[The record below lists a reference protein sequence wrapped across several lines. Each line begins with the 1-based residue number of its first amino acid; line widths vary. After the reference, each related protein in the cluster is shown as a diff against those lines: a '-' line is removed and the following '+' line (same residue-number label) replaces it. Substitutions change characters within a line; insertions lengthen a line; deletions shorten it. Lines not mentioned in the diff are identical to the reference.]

1 MEHFNYRKNVRNYF
15 LGAKILPRI
24 LIIVGIIFLLAGLFS
39 MGSCTTSRSSYSYG
53 YGYSSSRSDSNAG
66 SIISVLIGAAGIVGG
81 IVLAVKGVSVAE
93 AEVDQ
98 ATQCEIDNLKERGMK
113 KLNVISE
120 QINLIKP
127 IVIYGAGVSPDSY
140 LGSASS
146 KKNRG
151 ASVLLKLLVLPIT
164 ILVAIFSIFKKKEI
178 NIDPIERY
186 KIGSDTKLRYML
198 LQVTVF
204 AFTEHQLLIYS
215 GNVDISTGIVYD
227 ETTAELFYT
236 DISNIATNEELTK
249 YFHKNRFIY
258 KKREYVVINGNG
270 MNYVASFTSDVA
282 EGQSRIDNEFA
293 GMRNLIREKKISG

>member
-1 MEHFNYRKNVRNYF
+1 MEHFNYRKNVRKYF
-15 LGAKILPRI
+15 LGARILPRI
-24 LIIVGIIFLLAGLFS
+24 LIIVGIVFLLVGLFS
-39 MGSCTTSRSSYSYG
+39 MGSCAARNSYG
-53 YGYSSSRSDSNAG
+53 YGYSSSRSNSNSG
-66 SIISVLIGAAGIVGG
+66 GIIWILIGAAGIVGG
-81 IVLAVKGVSVAE
+81 VVLSIKGVSVAE

-98 ATQCEIDNLKERGMK
+98 ATQSEIDNLKERGMK

-120 QINLIKP
+120 QIGLVKP
-127 IVIYGAGVSPDSY
+127 IVIFGAGVSPDSN
-140 LGSASS
+140 LGATFS
-146 KKNRG
+146 KRGGG
-151 ASVLLKLLVLPIT
+151 ASLLLKVLFLPIT
-164 ILVAIFSIFKKKEI
+164 ILVAIFSIFKKKEL

-204 AFTEHQLLIYS
+204 AFTENQLLMYT

-236 DISNIATNEELTK
+236 DISNIATSEELTK

-270 MNYVASFTSDVA
+270 MNYIAGFTSDVGDA
-282 EGQSRIDNEFA
+282 NSRIDNEFA
-293 GMRNLIREKKISG
+293 GMRSLIREKKISG

>member
-15 LGAKILPRI
+15 MKGRILPAVLIIIGII
-24 LIIVGIIFLLAGLFS
+24 LSFTGIGAIVGIPL
-39 MGSCTTSRSSYSYG
+39 
-53 YGYSSSRSDSNAG
+53 
-66 SIISVLIGAAGIVGG
+66 IIAGIV
-81 IVLAVKGVSVAE
+81 IAVKGVSAAE

-98 ATQCEIDNLKERGMK
+98 ATQFEVANLKERGMK

-120 QINLIKP
+120 QINLVKP
-127 IVIYGAGVSPDSY
+127 IVIYGAGESPDSN
-140 LGSASS
+140 LGATAS
-146 KKNRG
+146 KRNRG
-151 ASVLLKLLVLPIT
+151 TSVWLKVLLFPIT